1 MIWRTRSQDAEL
13 AANIAECAIE
23 PSDTVEHI
31 ARLMFDAVDVMK
43 NILVASSTS
52 RDERQQHIQ
61 FATELQRA
69 YVRRATMLGIL

>member
-1 MIWRTRSQDAEL
+1 MVTRSQHAEV

-31 ARLMFDAVDVMK
+31 ARLMFDAADVMK

-61 FATELQRA
+61 FASELQRA